1 MYKEATRLKLRFPSN
16 RGELTVEQLWD
27 LSLNS
32 LKNIVKSMY
41 NAKKK
46 KFTKMDDELSFLE
59 GVEDSEEQKLA
70 ELRYNIV
77 KDIYT
82 TKANENKE
90 ALSTAEKKAKKQ
102 QLLEIMQRKREQ
114 KFENMSE
121 EELQK
126 EIDSLGV

>member
-41 NAKKK
+41 NAKK

>member
-41 NAKKK
+41 NAKK

-102 QLLEIMQRKREQ
+102 QLLEIMQRKRGQ

>member
-46 KFTKMDDELSFLE
+46 FTKMDDELSFLE

-70 ELRYNIV
+70 ELRYDIV

>member
-41 NAKKK
+41 DAKK

-59 GVEDSEEQKLA
+59 GVENSEEQKLA

-82 TKANENKE
+82 TKANENKK

>member
-16 RGELTVEQLWD
+16 KGELTVEQLWD

-41 NAKKK
+41 NAKK

-82 TKANENKE
+82 TKANENEE
-90 ALSTAEKKAKKQ
+90 ALSAAEKKAKKQ

>member
-1 MYKEATRLKLRFPSN
+1 MFKEATRLKLRFPSN

-41 NAKKK
+41 NTKK

>member
-41 NAKKK
+41 DAKK

-59 GVEDSEEQKLA
+59 GVENSEEQKLA

-90 ALSTAEKKAKKQ
+90 ALSMAEKKAKKQ

>member
-1 MYKEATRLKLRFPSN
+1 MFKEATRLKLRFPSN

-41 NAKKK
+41 NAKK

>member
-1 MYKEATRLKLRFPSN
+1 MFKEATRLKLRFPSN
-16 RGELTVEQLWD
+16 KGELTVEQLWD

-41 NAKKK
+41 NTKK

>member
-41 NAKKK
+41 DAKK

-59 GVEDSEEQKLA
+59 GVENSEEQKLA

>member
-27 LSLNS
+27 LNLNS

-41 NAKKK
+41 DAKK
-46 KFTKMDDELSFLE
+46 KFTKIDDELSFLE
-59 GVEDSEEQKLA
+59 GVENSEEQKLA
-70 ELRYNIV
+70 ELRYDIV

-102 QLLEIMQRKREQ
+102 QLLEIMQKKREQ

>member
-1 MYKEATRLKLRFPSN
+1 MFKEATRLKLRFPSN
-16 RGELTVEQLWD
+16 KGELTVEQLWD

-41 NAKKK
+41 NAKK